1 MMLPSTLAKAI
12 KLSIAVTVAGSVL
25 AATGAF
31 AQNSKRIPRMPQQYR
46 NLPWQDTLEK
56 HYRAANPQSEI
67 DKARS
72 TLFRDPTRVLGLP
85 SNEVNRQRPSNA
97 PSAAPAAQD
106 PAMAQLDV
114 NGDGAISRSE
124 YFQGRSRSTSLGYRS
139 GTANQRQN
147 QRLRSQ
153 FRDTDFNRD
162 GKVTPD
168 ELQAR
173 GVGRF

>member
-1 MMLPSTLAKAI
+1 MMLPSALIKAL
-12 KLSIAVTVAGSVL
+12 KLSIAVLVAGSVL
-25 AATGAF
+25 AANDAF
-31 AQNSKRIPRMPQQYR
+31 AQKSKRIPRMPAQYR

-56 HYRAANPQSEI
+56 HYRAANPQTEI

-85 SNEVNRQRPSNA
+85 SNEINQQKPSKT
-97 PSAAPAAQD
+97 PSATPGAQD
-106 PAMAQLDV
+106 PALVQLDA

-124 YFQGRSRSTSLGYRS
+124 YFQGRSRPTNLGYRS
-139 GTANQRQN
+139 ETAKQFQD

-162 GKVTPD
+162 GKVTAD
-168 ELQAR
+168 ELAAR
-173 GVGRF
+173 GGGRF